1 VYKIPSFIPQLT
13 RTFKQIIDPLSRIL
27 NAPILIVTNPGFGS
41 MVIFP
46 LTLITLLAIFKIQS
60 PKPIAL
66 AIDPIA
72 TVINFPAIMEQSARP
87 MPLIQMPITLIDL
100 NPGPIIQYPL
110 AIALVIPEVANISTV
125 TRDSALQIETA
136 VSILDPIFDA
146 PLIHQQSICIM
157 KACILVRLLAMEIL
171 ALIFETSIFPVF
183 FANPFPDIALISPT
197 EFQVPIFE
205 ILPKPDP
212 TFLVIRPTP
221 HIPLMS
227 RTFLALLSMLLTPS
241 IRMLTGIFFIFVVLG
256 TLAILEP
263 LAKAANV
270 IGTPIGEI
278 YARVQI

>member
-1 VYKIPSFIPQLT
+1 
-13 RTFKQIIDPLSRIL
+13 
-27 NAPILIVTNPGFGS
+27 

-60 PKPIAL
+60 PEPIAL

-100 NPGPIIQYPL
+100 DPGPIIQYPL